1 MVSDPSVAWHHNY
14 NELKTKWL
22 CVGSVSVP
30 ILKVRFKER
39 MLTGA
44 KRQFSR
50 VGNMKMELATSEKHD
65 FFLRQ

>member
-1 MVSDPSVAWHHNY
+1 MVSDCSVAWHHNY

-39 MLTGA
+39 MLTGV
-44 KRQFSR
+44 KSQFSR

-65 FFLRQ
+65 FFKRQ